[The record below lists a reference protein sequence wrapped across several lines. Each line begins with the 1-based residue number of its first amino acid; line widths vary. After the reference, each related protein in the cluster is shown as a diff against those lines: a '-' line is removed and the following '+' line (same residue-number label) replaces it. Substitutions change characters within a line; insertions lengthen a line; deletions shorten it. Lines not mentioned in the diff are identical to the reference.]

1 MRTVSS
7 GAPSLPRGADQRTM
21 YSSDE
26 ISLPSMWTLDPPPF
40 GKVPRGETA
49 PFEGARVVR
58 DHPVRQAGPV
68 GRGRQ
73 ILAASGANGAARRG
87 VSDPESRRLPMP
99 TFDA

>member
-1 MRTVSS
+1 MCSS
-7 GAPSLPRGADQRTM
+7 N
-21 YSSDE
+21 E

-49 PFEGARVVR
+49 PFEGVRVVQNTR
-58 DHPVRQAGPV
+58 VRRAGPA